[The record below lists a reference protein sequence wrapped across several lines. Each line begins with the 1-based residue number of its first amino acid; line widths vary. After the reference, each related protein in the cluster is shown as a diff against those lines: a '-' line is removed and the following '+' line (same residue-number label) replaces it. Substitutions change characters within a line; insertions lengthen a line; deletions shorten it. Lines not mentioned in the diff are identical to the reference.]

1 MIDRI
6 QGDRLNLNP
15 LRAPRL
21 IAIQLV
27 NLGCPECSDPFQVH
41 IAVYRSTISAPCNF
55 YKIHSFSLTVVND
68 NFDIQLTSYLNTK
81 YRRLQCFQMHSY
93 HQPSALDCSNTPRP
107 YHPNPSPFPPTFRLL
122 PPNFELW
129 IVLLSQEM
137 TGLAAF
143 AAICLMLACWT
154 THILLILTSDPFPV
168 VLLITA
174 DPSTIPSSLTLR
186 PGWPCECLVG
196 VDERPRASS

>member
-6 QGDRLNLNP
+6 QSDRLDLNP

-41 IAVYRSTISAPCNF
+41 TVVYRSTISTPCNL
-55 YKIHSFSLTVVND
+55 YKIHSFSLTIVND
-68 NFDIQLTSYLNTK
+68 NFDIQLTSYLNPK

-93 HQPSALDCSNTPRP
+93 YHPSGLDFSNTPRP
-107 YHPNPSPFPPTFRLL
+107 YNPNPSPFPPTFCLL

-143 AAICLMLACWT
+143 AAIYLMLACCT
-154 THILLILTSDPFPV
+154 THILLTLTSDPFPI
-168 VLLITA
+168 VLPIIA
-174 DPSTIPSSLTLR
+174 DPSAIPSSLTLR
-186 PGWPCECLVG
+186 PSWPCECLVG
-196 VDERPRASS
+196 VNEQPRASS